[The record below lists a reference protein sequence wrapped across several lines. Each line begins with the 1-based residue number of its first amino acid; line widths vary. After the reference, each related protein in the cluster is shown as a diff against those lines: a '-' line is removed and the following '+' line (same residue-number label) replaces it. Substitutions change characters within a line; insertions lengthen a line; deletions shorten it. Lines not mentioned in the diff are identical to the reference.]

1 MKNEE
6 KTPIGTTMVYF
17 VRGDWK
23 SSENKAIIQPFSLV
37 CYYLISRIM
46 WREKKETFG
55 SEMALLA
62 ELAHNSQTFS
72 MLYVFFFSF
81 SHHYP
86 IWMNHVGYYTI
97 CSNSVTPKSCLHE
110 IRMKIVVNENY
121 LGIFSQQFSNWLS
134 KMMLSKPRCM
144 RIYSFSIPREKFYR
158 KWCTLILNGKREC
171 YSRSECVFIV
181 NVENENELK
190 MLYLIIRSYVCS
202 VLALIHLKCYANI
215 SICIVCL
222 SLLSSLLLSLS
233 SKLCKLRE
241 ACIIFGL
248 CKQQ

>member
-17 VRGDWK
+17 VREDWK

-46 WREKKETFG
+46 WGEKKETFG

-62 ELAHNSQTFS
+62 ELAYNSQTFS
-72 MLYVFFFSF
+72 MLYVFSSFFFSF

-97 CSNSVTPKSCLHE
+97 CSNSVTPKSCWHE

-121 LGIFSQQFSNWLS
+121 LAIFSQQFSNWLS
-134 KMMLSKPRCM
+134 EMMLSTSMHANIFIFNP
-144 RIYSFSIPREKFYR
+144 
-158 KWCTLILNGKREC
+158 KREILPK
-171 YSRSECVFIV
+171 V
-181 NVENENELK
+181 
-190 MLYLIIRSYVCS
+190 M
-202 VLALIHLKCYANI
+202 HLNI
-215 SICIVCL
+215 
-222 SLLSSLLLSLS
+222 
-233 SKLCKLRE
+233 E
-241 ACIIFGL
+241 W
-248 CKQQ
+248 

>member
-17 VRGDWK
+17 VREDWK

-46 WREKKETFG
+46 WGEKKETFG

-62 ELAHNSQTFS
+62 ELAYNSQTFS
-72 MLYVFFFSF
+72 MLDVFFFFFSF

-97 CSNSVTPKSCLHE
+97 CSNSVTPKSCWHE

-121 LGIFSQQFSNWLS
+121 LAIFSQQFSNWLS
-134 KMMLSKPRCM
+134 EMMLSTSMHANIFIFNP
-144 RIYSFSIPREKFYR
+144 
-158 KWCTLILNGKREC
+158 KREILPK
-171 YSRSECVFIV
+171 V
-181 NVENENELK
+181 
-190 MLYLIIRSYVCS
+190 M
-202 VLALIHLKCYANI
+202 HLNI
-215 SICIVCL
+215 
-222 SLLSSLLLSLS
+222 
-233 SKLCKLRE
+233 E
-241 ACIIFGL
+241 W
-248 CKQQ
+248 